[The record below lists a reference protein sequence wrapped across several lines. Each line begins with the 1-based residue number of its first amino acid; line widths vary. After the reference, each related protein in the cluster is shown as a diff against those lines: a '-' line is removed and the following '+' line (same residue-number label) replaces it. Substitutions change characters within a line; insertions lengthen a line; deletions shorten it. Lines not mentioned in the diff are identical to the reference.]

1 MVHQAMRQIIQLCRN
16 RFACTQAT
24 GFAVVAVLL
33 IHFPIIVSGQKV
45 CNDPPTVNLSES
57 SGTTCHRTPVIING
71 NTFGGSATR
80 VTITENGRGSV
91 SPSSSTSSPFSFTY
105 NTDNHDAGRVVI
117 ITVTTN
123 NPEGSPCNEATATYE
138 LTVSSTLP
146 SPVIETIIQ
155 PTCTSSTG
163 SVGLSGLPSGSDWT
177 VTVSPGGMTMDG
189 SGTTATIV
197 DLIPGIYTFVV
208 SVSAS
213 CSSSPSAQAEI
224 IAQPG
229 NPSPPVPGTII
240 APTCSIATGSVSLSG
255 LPSPGSWTLTRYP
268 GTIKTIGTGT
278 STTVSGLDAGLY
290 NFSITNES
298 GCTSGLSGEV
308 TIPAEPPSPS
318 IPVIGEIIQPT
329 VLIYTGSVTL
339 TALPSTG
346 IWTIILSPGEVPI
359 AGSGTALTIT
369 GLVMGTYTFKVRN
382 SDGCLSAASPPVTI
396 SAPVPPEVVITDP
409 PELCF
414 PATAD
419 LTAPEIKEGSTGGLT
434 YTYWTDSLATAALE
448 TPGAAG
454 NGIFYIK
461 GTAASGY
468 SDIKPVTVSVRQ
480 SPSANAG
487 PDQII
492 SNNFNSILEAEIG
505 EEESGMWYSDSDSII
520 FNDRTDPH
528 STVSN
533 LSAGENVL
541 SWIVTN
547 GVCPADTDKVTI
559 TVGDLIIPTL
569 ITPNGDSKNEY
580 FVIQGIETSIQT
592 ELTIFDRRGIQ
603 VFQDSNYD
611 NKWNGVD
618 YNNRPLIN
626 DTYFFILKL
635 HNGRCYRGY
644 ILIRK

>member
-1 MVHQAMRQIIQLCRN
+1 MVHQAMRQIIHLCRN
-16 RFACTQAT
+16 LFACTQAA
-24 GFAVVAVLL
+24 GFAVVTVLV
-33 IHFPIIVSGQKV
+33 IHFPIIVSGQNV
-45 CNDPPTVNLSES
+45 CNNPPSLNLSES
-57 SGTTCHRTPVIING
+57 SGTTCNRTPVTISG

-80 VTITENGRGSV
+80 VTITENGHGSV

-105 NTDNHDAGRVVI
+105 NTENHDAGRVVI

-123 NPEGSPCNEATATYE
+123 NPEGSPCDEATATYV
-138 LTVSSTLP
+138 LTVTSSLP

-177 VTVSPGGMTMDG
+177 VTVSPGGVTMDG

-197 DLIPGIYTFVV
+197 DLMPGIYTFVV

-213 CSSSPSAQAEI
+213 CSSSSSAQAEI

-308 TIPAEPPSPS
+308 TIPAKPPSPA
-318 IPVIGEIIQPT
+318 IPAIGEIIQPT
-329 VLIYTGSVTL
+329 VLISTGSVTL

-346 IWTIILSPGEVPI
+346 TWTIILSPGEVPL

-396 SAPVPPEVVITDP
+396 SAPAPPEVVITDP
-409 PELCF
+409 PALCF

-448 TPGAAG
+448 TPAAAG
-454 NGIFYIK
+454 KGIFYIK
-461 GTAASGY
+461 GTAPSGY
-468 SDIKPVTVSVRQ
+468 SDIKPVTVTVRQ

-505 EEESGMWYSDSDSII
+505 EEESGIWYSDSDSII
-520 FNDRTDPH
+520 FNDRKDPR

-618 YNNRPLIN
+618 YNKRPLIN